1 LIKLGERRD
10 YDVNFEPIFLGA
22 EPLRTFTQRVFEGL
36 GVSKEDAWIAADVLM
51 EADLRGFDCHGVGRL
66 FPYYNRIRKGLIE
79 TKPDIDITWVT
90 PTTGR
95 CDGGNGLGMV
105 VGYRAMKACMLR
117 AEEFGS
123 AFLAVSRSNHFGI
136 AGYYSSMA
144 LAENMIGITMTN
156 ASPRVVPTG
165 GTTGILGTNPISMAV
180 PRKTK
185 PPFVLDMAT
194 SAVSSGKLDVAV
206 RKGIEIPEAWVYP
219 SVKPFLDEEGVVP
232 MSVLHYPLG
241 GSMETGGYKGYG
253 LALMVDILCGALSG
267 AHFGSRLAAS
277 KKDVEANIGH
287 FFGAMKVSGF
297 RQREEFDRDLE
308 SLVEDVKSSPRE
320 PGVEQVFIP
329 GEPEALAKAKH
340 REGGIPVLPQAW
352 KKLQQIAVELDLPLP
367 E

>member
-1 LIKLGERRD
+1 M
-10 YDVNFEPIFLGA
+10 NFEPIFLGV
-22 EPLRTFTQRVFEGL
+22 EPLRIFTQRVFEGL
-36 GVSKEDAWIAADVLM
+36 GVSEEDAWIAADVLM
-51 EADLRGFDCHGVGRL
+51 EADLRGFDCHGVARL

-90 PTTGR
+90 PTTGC

-105 VGYRAMKACMLR
+105 VGYRAMKACMSR

-144 LAENMIGITMTN
+144 LAENMIGITMSN

-206 RKGIEIPEAWVYP
+206 RKGVKIPEAWVYP

-267 AHFGSRLAAS
+267 AHSGSRLASS
-277 KKDVEANIGH
+277 KKEVEANIGH
-287 FFGAMKVSGF
+287 FFGAMKLAGF
-297 RQREEFDRDLE
+297 RQREAFDRDLE
-308 SLVEDVKSSPRE
+308 SLFEDVKSSPRE
-320 PGVEQVFIP
+320 PGVEQISIP
-329 GEPEALAKAKH
+329 GEPEASAKKKH
-340 REGGIPVLPQAW
+340 LKGGIPILPQAW
-352 KKLQQIAVELDLPLP
+352 KKLQQIAIELDLPLP